1 VSVKVKNHRIT
12 PQNLCYYFDSIERD
26 ASDHRGASERAAQLL
41 ALRDQL
47 LALAP
52 AEFEAVLH
60 SLRGML
66 RGLHPLVE
74 GRREQKAT
82 QSLTQQML
90 QPRVAT
96 TKSAVAEADAIHPL

>member
-1 VSVKVKNHRIT
+1 MSVKVKNQRIT

-66 RGLHPLVE
+66 HGLRPQIE
-74 GRREQKAT
+74 GRREQKAK
-82 QSLTQQML
+82 QSLTHQVL
-90 QPRVAT
+90 QPHVAF
-96 TKSAVAEADAIHPL
+96 TKPVITETDATHPV